1 MIARSSSMIVQL
13 FLSSQPLLAEPALW
27 GTDCKMLQQ
36 SLTALL
42 NTISN
47 LRLPPISPPNNNNA
61 TPIPPI
67 LRLPAE
73 LRLQIYEFLIDDFK
87 LITTLILDELNSTRQ
102 PSGRELLA
110 YRASMALSLTC
121 KSIHLELQT
130 LINARVHQRIQ
141 SHNGILESKFEIV
154 APPHGQEGEVEWT
167 VHLIHEAASNYSPPE
182 PKPRNRDHYAKLTP
196 HIPTLRLEK
205 GLRVKKITVI
215 AVPPAQFV
223 DSQLGCSRYDKRAP
237 RDIAF
242 LAGSAGAG
250 VKVVRRNS
258 PPLDEE

>member
-1 MIARSSSMIVQL
+1 MIVQL

-87 LITTLILDELNSTRQ
+87 VITTLILDKLNSPSQT
-102 PSGRELLA
+102 SGRNLLA
-110 YRASMALSLTC
+110 YHDSTAPSLTC
-121 KSIHLELQT
+121 KYIHLELQP
-130 LINARVHQRIQ
+130 LIDARVHQKIQ
-141 SHNGILESKFEIV
+141 SHNAVLESQFEIV

-167 VHLIHEAASNYSPPE
+167 VHLVHEAASNYSPPE
-182 PKPRNRDHYAKLTP
+182 PKP
-196 HIPTLRLEK
+196 
-205 GLRVKKITVI
+205 
-215 AVPPAQFV
+215 
-223 DSQLGCSRYDKRAP
+223 
-237 RDIAF
+237 
-242 LAGSAGAG
+242 
-250 VKVVRRNS
+250 
-258 PPLDEE
+258 